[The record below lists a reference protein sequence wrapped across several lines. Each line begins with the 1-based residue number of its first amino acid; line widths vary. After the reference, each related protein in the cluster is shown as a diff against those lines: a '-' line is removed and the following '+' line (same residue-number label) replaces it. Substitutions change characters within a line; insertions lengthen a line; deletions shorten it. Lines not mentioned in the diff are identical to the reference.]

1 MSITMPATGPELRR
15 ALVASIDNLEIRE
28 SGSGD
33 GSLHLQGHAA
43 VFDRLSHDLGGFR
56 EKIARG
62 AFADALDADPDV
74 HLVHGHDMTS
84 AMASTRAKTLEL
96 REDPAGLRV
105 WAQLDPEDP
114 DVRRLIPKMRR
125 GDVRQMSFA
134 FSMLGG
140 DDRWEVENAETA
152 DERVVRTIVRVG
164 SLHDVS
170 VVAQGAYPQTDAS
183 LRSVLDAAIE
193 SGRVPLLAR
202 ATPEDAA
209 APEPDASPEPSH
221 SVGGTHRARVL
232 ARIRAHAAALNIP
245 NKENEQ

>member
-1 MSITMPATGPELRR
+1 MTTMMPPAEPELRR
-15 ALVASIDNLEIRE
+15 ALIAPLADVEIRE

-43 VFDRLSHDLGGFR
+43 VFDRMSHDLGGFR
-56 EKIARG
+56 ERIARG
-62 AFADALDADPDV
+62 AFADVLDADPDV

-105 WAQLDPEDP
+105 WAKLDPDDP
-114 DVRRLIPKMRR
+114 DVRRLVPKMRR

-134 FSMLGG
+134 FSMAGG
-140 DDRWEVENAETA
+140 DDRWEIENADTA

-164 SLHDVS
+164 GLHDVS

-183 LRSVLDAAIE
+183 LRGLLEAAIE
-193 SGRVPLLAR
+193 SGRLPDLR
-202 ATPEDAA
+202 QGGATPDDAA
-209 APEPDASPEPSH
+209 ANGPGASADPSH
-221 SVGGTHRARVL
+221 SVGGDDLTRRRMLARAR
-232 ARIRAHAAALNIP
+232 AAVATHP
-245 NKENEQ
+245 MRRG